1 MKHALPVSLFVLGAA
16 ASPAAAGFLYTTSS
30 TIAAPSEQAN
40 AAFSAEYGA
49 ISADVSTA
57 LYGSVFSELDA
68 TDAALEMSSAM
79 AILGNYAGEASG
91 LAVYTFA
98 APVTVLVQWSWSN
111 LDLDGGWGVS
121 DVGSGEPVDVASL
134 EFVDGSFSTV
144 GGFSTAASG
153 SGTFVL
159 AAGTYHFT
167 SSFRAQTMPATSN
180 VLFTFVVPAPGAFA
194 ILGAAGLVA
203 GGARRRA

>member
-1 MKHALPVSLFVLGAA
+1 MKHSLSLTLCALGAA
-16 ASPAAAGFLYTTSS
+16 ASQAAAGFLYTTSS
-30 TIAAPSEQAN
+30 TIAAPSEQSN
-40 AAFSAEYGA
+40 AAFGAEYGA
-49 ISADVSTA
+49 ISADVSTT

-68 TDAALEMSSAM
+68 SDAALEMSSAM
-79 AILGNYAGEASG
+79 AILGNYAGESSG
-91 LAVYTFA
+91 LAVYTFS

-111 LDLDGGWGVS
+111 LDLDGGWAVADVS
-121 DVGSGEPVDVASL
+121 SGEPVDVASL
-134 EFVDGSFSTV
+134 QFADASFTTV
-144 GGFSTAASG
+144 GGFSTSASG

-167 SSFRAQTMPATSN
+167 SAFRAQTMPATSN

-203 GGARRRA
+203 SGTRRRA

>member
-111 LDLDGGWGVS
+111 LDLDGGWGVA
-121 DVGSGEPVDVASL
+121 DVGSGEPVYVASL

>member
-1 MKHALPVSLFVLGAA
+1 MKHALSVSMFVLGAA
-16 ASPAAAGFLYTTSS
+16 ATTASAGFLYTTSS
-30 TIAAPSEQAN
+30 TIAAPSEQSN
-40 AAFSAEYGA
+40 AAFGAEFGA

-57 LYGSVFSELDA
+57 LYGSVYSELDA
-68 TDAALEMSSAM
+68 SEAALEMSSAM
-79 AILGNYAGEASG
+79 AILNNYAGESSG
-91 LAVYTFA
+91 LAVYTFD

-111 LDLDGGWGVS
+111 LELDGGWGVA
-121 DVGSGEPVDVASL
+121 DVGSGEAFDVASL
-134 EFVDGSFSTV
+134 DFFGSTFATV
-144 GGFSTAASG
+144 GGFSTTASG
-153 SGTFVL
+153 SGTFEL

-167 SSFRAQTMPATSN
+167 STYRAQTMPATSS